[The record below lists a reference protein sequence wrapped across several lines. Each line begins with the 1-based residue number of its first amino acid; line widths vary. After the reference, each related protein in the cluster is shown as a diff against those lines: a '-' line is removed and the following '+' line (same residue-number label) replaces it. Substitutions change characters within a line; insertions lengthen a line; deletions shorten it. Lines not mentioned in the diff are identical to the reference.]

1 MRSLIKLMKEQR
13 QFPVQKLTTLGLLT
27 ALALAIYGLEAA
39 LPVPYPIPGFRLGL
53 SNIITLAVLRRYG
66 FRDSALVL
74 LARILLG
81 ALLFG
86 QILSLLYSAV
96 GGFLC
101 LLAEAGLERLL
112 QKRYL
117 YLTGSAG
124 GMIHNLGQILVAILL
139 TGSVAPLVYLPYLI
153 PLGILT
159 GLFMGLCSHFLLQ
172 FLQKL

>member
-1 MRSLIKLMKEQR
+1 MKDQKT
-13 QFPVQKLTTLGLLT
+13 FPIQKLTTLGLMT
-27 ALALAIYGLEAA
+27 ALALAVYGLEAA
-39 LPVPYPIPGFRLGL
+39 LPAPLPIPGFRLGL
-53 SNIITLAVLRRYG
+53 ANIITLALLRKYG
-66 FRDSALVL
+66 LRDSALVL

-96 GGFLC
+96 GGFCC
-101 LLAEAGLERLL
+101 LLTESLLEKLL
-112 QKRYL
+112 QKRHL

-124 GMIHNLGQILVAILL
+124 GMIHNLGQLLVAVIL
-139 TGSVAPLVYLPYLI
+139 TGSSAALVYLPYLI

-159 GLFMGLCSHFLLQ
+159 GLFVGLCSHFLLQ

>member
-1 MRSLIKLMKEQR
+1 MKDQTR
-13 QFPVQKLTTLGLLT
+13 FPVQKLTTLGLLT

-39 LPVPYPIPGFRLGL
+39 LPAPVPIPGFRLGL
-53 SNIITLAVLRRYG
+53 SNIITLAVLRKYG
-66 FRDSALVL
+66 LRDSAMVL
-74 LARILLG
+74 LARVLLG

-101 LLAEAGLERLL
+101 LLAEAGLEQLL
-112 QKRYL
+112 RKRYL

-124 GMIHNLGQILVAILL
+124 GMIHNLGQLLVAVCL
-139 TGSVAPLVYLPYLI
+139 TGSAAPLVYLPYLI
-153 PLGILT
+153 PAGIFT
-159 GLFMGLCSHFLLQ
+159 GLFVGLCSHFLLQ